1 MPKIIV
7 TSTFRKGGGAGRKGG
22 AGGLLKY
29 MGTREGVE
37 KLPLSQANLPATKRQ
52 ISLIESVIKRIP
64 EAVEYPE
71 YHEFLEA
78 ETKGNANTFL
88 NAVIQQNEDA
98 EKIGKLVS
106 YMAERPGVVKLG
118 KHGLFSQTDEPI
130 DLDIAAGEVANYEGY
145 IWTHI
150 VSLHREDAERLGYN
164 NAESWKSLVRRNV
177 TTIAEAHKIP
187 VSDLQWYAAFHD
199 TGHHPHIHL
208 MVYSKCQEGYL
219 SKQSIDSLRSC
230 FGNDI
235 FQQEQY
241 HLFQLQT
248 GLREDIKEKSEQKIH
263 DLIALAEAEYTP
275 SDQLQFLFVKLRK
288 QLDQHKGKKVYGY
301 LPKDIKATVN
311 EIVTHL
317 SSEPAIEQLYKEWN
331 KVNREKLSLYFE
343 NKEPT
348 VPLVDNKE
356 FRSIKNMIIK
366 AALEMPTE
374 MELQATAHPEATRA
388 NVQRKVQEGIGA
400 ETRED
405 IHKEI
410 HSESCDGIPAKIY
423 PRYHTEETESALPV
437 SASNSAEELKFA
449 EPRLSQDTFNFEI
462 HSHPLD
468 PSAAVAAKG
477 IIGALARL
485 IGDKCMARQL
495 TLRGQIDH
503 RLKLKINEKKLAMGL
518 KIENTQKAS
527 YQTEE
532 EYEMSM

>member
-7 TSTFRKGGGAGRKGG
+7 TSTFRKGGGASKKGG

-37 KLPLSQANLPATKRQ
+37 KLPLSKVNAPATKRQ
-52 ISLIESVIKRIP
+52 QSLIESVIRRIP
-64 EAVEYPE
+64 DTALYPE
-71 YHEFLEA
+71 YQEFLKTGTNGA
-78 ETKGNANTFL
+78 ANEFL
-88 NAVIQQNEDA
+88 NSVLKQEEEA
-98 EKIGKLVS
+98 EKIGKLVT

-118 KHGLFSQTDEPI
+118 KHGLFSQTDDPV
-130 DLDIAAGEVANYEGY
+130 DLDKAAEEVASHEGY

-177 TTIAEAHKIP
+177 TTIAEAHRIP
-187 VSDLQWYAAFHD
+187 LSDLQWYAAFHD

-208 MVYSKCQEGYL
+208 LVYSKGQEGYL

-248 GLREDIKEKSEQKIH
+248 GLREDIKQESEQKIRY
-263 DLIALAEAEYTP
+263 LIAQAETASAP
-275 SDQLQFLFVKLRK
+275 SEHLQFLFVKLRR

-301 LPKDIKATVN
+301 LPKEIKATVN
-311 EIVTHL
+311 DIVSHL
-317 SSEPAIEQLYKEWN
+317 ATEPAIKELYKEWN
-331 KVNREKLSLYFE
+331 KVNREKLSLYYE
-343 NKEPT
+343 NKDPT

-366 AALEMPTE
+366 AVLEMPHDVKI
-374 MELQATAHPEATRA
+374 AHSEAT
-388 NVQRKVQEGIGA
+388 K
-400 ETRED
+400 ED
-405 IHKEI
+405 NDEEIIRPFPRFYTEEPALRIPTAPDIPPVVIHHKE
-410 HSESCDGIPAKIY
+410 PV
-423 PRYHTEETESALPV
+423 PR
-437 SASNSAEELKFA
+437 
-449 EPRLSQDTFNFEI
+449 DTV
-462 HSHPLD
+462 
-468 PSAAVAAKG
+468 AVAKG

-485 IGDKCMARQL
+485 IGDKYMAHTQ
-495 TLRGQIDH
+495 TLQGQIDH
-503 RLKLKINEKKLAMGL
+503 RLKQQINEKKLAIGL
-518 KIENTQKAS
+518 KIENTQKTS

-532 EYEMSM
+532 EYEQSM

>member
-7 TSTFRKGGGAGRKGG
+7 TSTFRKGGGAGKKGG

-52 ISLIESVIKRIP
+52 KSLIESVIKRIP
-64 EAVEYPE
+64 NAVEYPE
-71 YHEFLEA
+71 YQEFLDA
-78 ETKGNANTFL
+78 GTKGAANDFL
-88 NAVIQQNEDA
+88 NAVIQQNENA

-106 YMAERPGVVKLG
+106 YMAERPGVIKLG

-130 DLDIAAGEVANYEGY
+130 DLDKAAEEEANHEGY

-177 TTIAEAHKIP
+177 TSIAEAHKIP
-187 VSDLQWYAAFHD
+187 LSDLQWYAAYHD

-208 MVYSKCQEGYL
+208 MIYSKGQEGYL

-248 GLREDIKEKSEQKIH
+248 GLREDIKEKSEQRIR
-263 DLIALAEAEYTP
+263 DLITQAETESAPTE
-275 SDQLQFLFVKLRK
+275 QLQFLFVKLRK
-288 QLDQHKGKKVYGY
+288 QLDKHKGKKVYGY
-301 LPKDIKATVN
+301 LPKEIKATVN
-311 EIVTHL
+311 EIVAQL
-317 SSEPAIEQLYKEWN
+317 STEPAIEELYKEWN
-331 KVNREKLSLYFE
+331 KINREKLSLYYE
-343 NKEPT
+343 NKDPT

-366 AALEMPTE
+366 AVIELPPDVEIAHSAVNAEDNNDEPT
-374 MELQATAHPEATRA
+374 QIR
-388 NVQRKVQEGIGA
+388 
-400 ETRED
+400 
-405 IHKEI
+405 
-410 HSESCDGIPAKIY
+410 
-423 PRYHTEETESALPV
+423 PRFYEEE
-437 SASNSAEELKFA
+437 A
-449 EPRLSQDTFNFEI
+449 EPPKPILPNPPPIVTRYDEHI
-462 HSHPLD
+462 PLNTI
-468 PSAAVAAKG
+468 AAAKG

-485 IGDKCMARQL
+485 IGNKSMAHQQ
-495 TLRGQIDH
+495 TLQGQIDH
-503 RLKLKINEKKLAMGL
+503 RLKQQINEKKLALGL
-518 KIENTQKAS
+518 KIEGSQKVS

-532 EYEMSM
+532 EYEQSM

>member
-7 TSTFRKGGGAGRKGG
+7 TSTFRKGGGAGKKGG

-37 KLPLSQANLPATKRQ
+37 KLPLSQTNLPVTKRQ
-52 ISLIESVIKRIP
+52 KSLIESVIKRIP
-64 EAVEYPE
+64 EAVEYRE
-71 YHEFLEA
+71 YQEFLKA
-78 ETKGNANTFL
+78 GTKGAANDFL
-88 NAVIQQNEDA
+88 NAVIRQNEEA

-118 KHGLFSQTDEPI
+118 KHGLFSQTDDPI
-130 DLDIAAGEVANYEGY
+130 DLDVAAEEVSNHEGY

-177 TTIAEAHKIP
+177 TTIAETHKIP
-187 VSDLQWYAAFHD
+187 LSDLQWYAAFHN

-208 MVYSKCQEGYL
+208 MVYSKGQEGYL
-219 SKQSIDSLRSC
+219 SKQSIDSLRST

-248 GLREDIKEKSEQKIH
+248 GLREDIKEKSEQKIR
-263 DLIALAEAEYTP
+263 DLISRADAESAPTE
-275 SDQLQFLFVKLRK
+275 QLQFLFVKLRK

-301 LPKDIKATVN
+301 LPKQIKATVN
-311 EIVTHL
+311 EIVAQL
-317 SSEPAIEQLYKEWN
+317 STEPTIEELYKEWN
-331 KVNREKLSLYFE
+331 KVNREKLSLYYE
-343 NKEPT
+343 NKDPT

-356 FRSIKNMIIK
+356 FRSIKNMIIR
-366 AALEMPTE
+366 AVMEMPPE
-374 MELQATAHPEATRA
+374 VEIAQSAVSEKDNDDEPIQIRLRLYPEEVATL
-388 NVQRKVQEGIGA
+388 
-400 ETRED
+400 
-405 IHKEI
+405 
-410 HSESCDGIPAKIY
+410 IP
-423 PRYHTEETESALPV
+423 R
-437 SASNSAEELKFA
+437 SAEPLPIVIRHEKPV
-449 EPRLSQDTFNFEI
+449 PRGTM
-462 HSHPLD
+462 
-468 PSAAVAAKG
+468 AVTKG

-485 IGDKCMARQL
+485 IGNKCMDHQRALQS
-495 TLRGQIDH
+495 QIDH
-503 RLKLKINEKKLAMGL
+503 RLKQQMNEKKLAMGL

-532 EYEMSM
+532 EYEQTM

>member
-7 TSTFRKGGGAGRKGG
+7 TSTFRKGGGAGKKGG

-29 MGTREGVE
+29 MGTREGVK

-52 ISLIESVIKRIP
+52 KSLVESVIKRIP
-64 EAVEYPE
+64 EAVQYPE
-71 YHEFLEA
+71 YQEFLE
-78 ETKGNANTFL
+78 EGSKGAANDFL
-88 NAVIQQNEDA
+88 NAVIQQNEEA
-98 EKIGKLVS
+98 EKFGKLVN

-130 DLDIAAGEVANYEGY
+130 DLDKAAEEVARHEGY

-177 TTIAEAHKIP
+177 TTIAEAHRIP
-187 VSDLQWYAAFHD
+187 LSDLQWYAAFHD

-208 MVYSKCQEGYL
+208 MVYSKGQEGYL
-219 SKQSIDSLRSC
+219 SKQSIDILRSC

-248 GLREDIKEKSEQKIH
+248 GLREDIKEKSEQKIR
-263 DLIALAEAEYTP
+263 DLISRADAESAPTE
-275 SDQLQFLFVKLRK
+275 QLQFLFVKLRK

-301 LPKDIKATVN
+301 LPKQIKATVN
-311 EIVTHL
+311 EIVAQL
-317 SSEPAIEQLYKEWN
+317 STEPTIEELYKEWN
-331 KVNREKLSLYFE
+331 KVNREKLSLYYE
-343 NKEPT
+343 NKDPT

-356 FRSIKNMIIK
+356 FRSIKNMIIR
-366 AALEMPTE
+366 AVMEMPPE
-374 MELQATAHPEATRA
+374 VEIAQSAVSEKDNDDEPIQIRLRLYPEEVATL
-388 NVQRKVQEGIGA
+388 
-400 ETRED
+400 
-405 IHKEI
+405 
-410 HSESCDGIPAKIY
+410 IP
-423 PRYHTEETESALPV
+423 R
-437 SASNSAEELKFA
+437 SAEPLPIVIRHEKPV
-449 EPRLSQDTFNFEI
+449 PRGTM
-462 HSHPLD
+462 
-468 PSAAVAAKG
+468 AVTKG

-485 IGDKCMARQL
+485 IGNKCMDHQRALQS
-495 TLRGQIDH
+495 QIDH
-503 RLKLKINEKKLAMGL
+503 RLKQQMNEKKLAMGL

-532 EYEMSM
+532 EYEQSM

>member
-7 TSTFRKGGGAGRKGG
+7 TSTYRKGGGAGKKGG

-37 KLPLSQANLPATKRQ
+37 KLPLSRANTPATKQ
-52 ISLIESVIKRIP
+52 QKSLIESILKRIP
-64 EAVEYPE
+64 DTVQYPE
-71 YHEFLEA
+71 YQEYLKR
-78 ETKGNANTFL
+78 ETKGAANEFL
-88 NAVIQQNEDA
+88 NAVLKQEEEA
-98 EKIGKLVS
+98 ENIRKLVT

-118 KHGLFSQTDEPI
+118 KHGLFSQTDDPI
-130 DLDIAAGEVANYEGY
+130 DLDAAAEEVGNHEGY

-164 NAESWKSLVRRNV
+164 NVESWKSLVRRNV

-208 MVYSKCQEGYL
+208 MVYSKGQEGYL
-219 SKQSIDSLRSC
+219 SKQSIDILRSC

-248 GLREDIKEKSEQKIH
+248 GLREDIKEKSEQKIR
-263 DLIALAEAEYTP
+263 DLISRADAESAPTE
-275 SDQLQFLFVKLRK
+275 QLQFLFVKLRK

-301 LPKDIKATVN
+301 LPKQIKATVN
-311 EIVTHL
+311 EIVAQL
-317 SSEPAIEQLYKEWN
+317 STEPTIEELYKEWN
-331 KVNREKLSLYFE
+331 KVNREKLSLYYE
-343 NKEPT
+343 NKDPT

-356 FRSIKNMIIK
+356 FRSIKNMIIR
-366 AALEMPTE
+366 AVMEMPPE
-374 MELQATAHPEATRA
+374 VEIAQSAVSEKDNDDEPIQIRLRLYPEEVATL
-388 NVQRKVQEGIGA
+388 
-400 ETRED
+400 
-405 IHKEI
+405 
-410 HSESCDGIPAKIY
+410 IP
-423 PRYHTEETESALPV
+423 R
-437 SASNSAEELKFA
+437 SAEPLPIVIRHEKPV
-449 EPRLSQDTFNFEI
+449 PRGTM
-462 HSHPLD
+462 
-468 PSAAVAAKG
+468 AVTKG

-485 IGDKCMARQL
+485 IGNKCMDHQRALQS
-495 TLRGQIDH
+495 QIDH
-503 RLKLKINEKKLAMGL
+503 RLKQQMNEKKLAMGL

-532 EYEMSM
+532 EYEQSM

>member
-7 TSTFRKGGGAGRKGG
+7 TSTFRKGGGADKKGG

-37 KLPLSQANLPATKRQ
+37 KLPLSQTNLPVTKRQ
-52 ISLIESVIKRIP
+52 KSLIESVIKRIP
-64 EAVEYPE
+64 NAVEYPE
-71 YHEFLEA
+71 YQEFLEA
-78 ETKGNANTFL
+78 GTKGTANNFL
-88 NAVIQQNEDA
+88 NAVIQQNQDA

-118 KHGLFSQTDEPI
+118 KHGLFSQTDDPI
-130 DLDIAAGEVANYEGY
+130 DLDVAAEEVSNHEGY

-164 NAESWKSLVRRNV
+164 NAEAWKSLVRRNV

-208 MVYSKCQEGYL
+208 MVYSKGQEGYL
-219 SKQSIDSLRSC
+219 SKQSIDILRSC

-248 GLREDIKEKSEQKIH
+248 GLREDIKEKSEQKIR
-263 DLIALAEAEYTP
+263 DLISRADAESAPTE
-275 SDQLQFLFVKLRK
+275 QLQFLFVKLRK

-301 LPKDIKATVN
+301 LPKQIKATVN
-311 EIVTHL
+311 EIVAQL
-317 SSEPAIEQLYKEWN
+317 STEPTIEELYKEWN
-331 KVNREKLSLYFE
+331 KVNREKLSLYYE
-343 NKEPT
+343 NKDPT

-356 FRSIKNMIIK
+356 FRSIKNMIIR
-366 AALEMPTE
+366 AVMEMPPE
-374 MELQATAHPEATRA
+374 VEIAQSAVSEKDNDDEPIQIRLRLYPEEVATL
-388 NVQRKVQEGIGA
+388 
-400 ETRED
+400 
-405 IHKEI
+405 
-410 HSESCDGIPAKIY
+410 IP
-423 PRYHTEETESALPV
+423 R
-437 SASNSAEELKFA
+437 SAEPLPIVIRHEKPV
-449 EPRLSQDTFNFEI
+449 PRGTM
-462 HSHPLD
+462 
-468 PSAAVAAKG
+468 AVTKG

-485 IGDKCMARQL
+485 IGNKCMDHQRALQS
-495 TLRGQIDH
+495 QIDH
-503 RLKLKINEKKLAMGL
+503 RLKQQMNEKKLAMGL

-532 EYEMSM
+532 EYEQSM

>member
-37 KLPLSQANLPATKRQ
+37 KLPLSQVNTQATKRQ
-52 ISLIESVIKRIP
+52 KSLIETILKKIP
-64 EAVEYPE
+64 EATQYLEYQ
-71 YHEFLEA
+71 EFLKTGA
-78 ETKGNANTFL
+78 KGAANEFL
-88 NAVIQQNEDA
+88 NSVLKQEEEA

-118 KHGLFSQTDEPI
+118 KHGLFSQSDDPI
-130 DLDIAAGEVANYEGY
+130 DLDKAAEEVANHEGY

-187 VSDLQWYAAFHD
+187 LSDLQWYAAFHD

-208 MVYSKCQEGYL
+208 MVFSKGQEGYL

-248 GLREDIKEKSEQKIH
+248 GLREDIKEKSERKIR
-263 DLIALAEAEYTP
+263 DLIAQAEAEFLP
-275 SDQLQFLFVKLRK
+275 SEQLQFLFMKLRK

-301 LPKDIKATVN
+301 LPKQIKATVN
-311 EIVTHL
+311 EIVSHL
-317 SSEPAIEQLYKEWN
+317 ATEPAIEELYKEWN
-331 KVNREKLSLYFE
+331 KVNREKLSLYYE
-343 NKEPT
+343 NKDPT

-366 AALEMPTE
+366 AV
-374 MELQATAHPEATRA
+374 MELPPDVEISTSDVPKEDNGDEPIQFRPRFYEEETRPTPPISATPPPIVTHYEEATRP
-388 NVQRKVQEGIGA
+388 NTV
-400 ETRED
+400 
-405 IHKEI
+405 
-410 HSESCDGIPAKIY
+410 
-423 PRYHTEETESALPV
+423 
-437 SASNSAEELKFA
+437 
-449 EPRLSQDTFNFEI
+449 
-462 HSHPLD
+462 
-468 PSAAVAAKG
+468 AVAKG
-477 IIGALARL
+477 ITGSLARL
-485 IGDKCMARQL
+485 IGDKYMAHQH
-495 TLRGQIDH
+495 TLQGQIDH
-503 RLKLKINEKKLAMGL
+503 RLKQQINEKKLAMGL
-518 KIENTQKAS
+518 KIESTQKAS

-532 EYEMSM
+532 EYEQSI